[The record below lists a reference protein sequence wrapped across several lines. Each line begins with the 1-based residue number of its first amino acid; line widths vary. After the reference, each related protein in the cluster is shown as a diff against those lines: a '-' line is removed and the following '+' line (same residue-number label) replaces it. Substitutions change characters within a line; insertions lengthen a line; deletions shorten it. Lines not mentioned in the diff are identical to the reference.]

1 MVTDT
6 SVFDRQASSQN
17 ASIFL
22 VLTEKGTTTA
32 VCVPACVSTSV
43 TLFAMGSLGNVCHC
57 LAELLSKPSVQC
69 SANCQALKKWKG
81 ANYRPN
87 APIENCR
94 QLYMQGGVGQ
104 NGVTGAK
111 TT

>member
-32 VCVPACVSTSV
+32 LRACVSTSV
-43 TLFAMGSLGNVCHC
+43 PQHTVCYGFTRNACHN
-57 LAELLSKPSVQC
+57 LAELPVQTIG
-69 SANCQALKKWKG
+69 AVQCQALKKWKG
-81 ANYRPN
+81 ANYRRNVNPH
-87 APIENCR
+87 R
-94 QLYMQGGVGQ
+94 SVLLLY
-104 NGVTGAK
+104 K
-111 TT
+111 K